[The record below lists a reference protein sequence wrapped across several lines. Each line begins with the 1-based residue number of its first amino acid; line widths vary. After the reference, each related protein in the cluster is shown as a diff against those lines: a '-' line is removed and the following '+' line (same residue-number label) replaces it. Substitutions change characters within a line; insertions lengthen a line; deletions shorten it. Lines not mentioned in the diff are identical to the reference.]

1 MIIYYTL
8 LQYHF
13 GMVKNHAFLKIK
25 NLNMFLRV
33 YLLYTYKKNDIR
45 TLIFPPK
52 YPMPLALYIV
62 RSTVFK
68 SSQEIHGHFMTVY
81 DSIG

>member
-33 YLLYTYKKNDIR
+33 YLLYTE
-45 TLIFPPK
+45 LI
-52 YPMPLALYIV
+52 
-62 RSTVFK
+62 
-68 SSQEIHGHFMTVY
+68 
-81 DSIG
+81 